1 MRRKWTY
8 KGEDITWVIDQVF
21 KVFRLLNMHLAT
33 KKRPFP
39 NEQELDVIFDAAKDK
54 VREEYNADRS

>member
-1 MRRKWTY
+1 MKRKWTY
-8 KGEDITWVIDQVF
+8 KGEDITWVIDQVT
-21 KVFRLLNMHLAT
+21 KVFRLLSLHLAT

-54 VREEYNADRS
+54 VKEEYNGD